1 MNKLTRK
8 CVAAIASLAMAGTL
22 CVAGAVTVASVA
34 WAVPPVPQPAA
45 ASKAPWE
52 TSTPGTGTLKIV
64 KCDAKEE
71 TATGGAAATSSE
83 CPANHKPLKDVEFTV
98 TKIDKIKVDNS
109 DVTLNLKE
117 YSSWQ
122 SISKIVTKLNT
133 GDIAAGDL
141 TLATTF
147 ETLKTDGNG
156 KAEKTDLAIG
166 LYKVEETKT
175 PDGYG
180 ANDMKVFYMTL
191 PLIEYKTEGNTTKTI
206 YNYNPVVKPKNKDI
220 SKNIT
225 KTLDKSKTFAV
236 VGDTIA
242 YTISAEVNKSKPA
255 NGSLTKDDIQGF
267 AVFDDAP
274 TAAFASVT
282 SDAVKKVKIGGEELT
297 NSTTATYYNVSTIA
311 NDSSDA
317 KADNDTN
324 ADQRGL
330 AGNHTRILVKF
341 TEAGLEKIAEKIN
354 TATGNNAP
362 KVEVDLE
369 FTISNDYKN
378 TTAPEGDNAST
389 DTTKEEIVNKS
400 GFFAGH
406 KKGETPTPP
415 IIPDGGK
422 STVDFGYLQV
432 DKYNSE
438 DENTKLENAEFKL
451 FTDKD
456 KAYACSQ
463 GLMENKELANI
474 YACKAASE
482 SFDGKTN
489 AEGKFQTPFKTIA
502 GQVYLIESKAPEGY
516 ARTPEVHTVTIT
528 KNKTK
533 VEKFANFPVKGGDD
547 GNKFWF
553 NLPATGAAGV
563 ILFAVAGIGLIFT
576 SVFLYVRNRK
586 EEQRA

>member
-22 CVAGAVTVASVA
+22 CVAGAVTMASVA
-34 WAVPPVPQPAA
+34 WGTPRPPVIQTHAA
-45 ASKAPWE
+45 KAPWE
-52 TSTPGTGTLKIV
+52 QGAPGMGTLKIV
-64 KCDAKEE
+64 KCDA
-71 TATGGAAATSSE
+71 ATVSGSNGASE
-83 CPANHKPLKDVEFTV
+83 CPADHKPIKDVEFTV

-122 SISKIVTKLNT
+122 AISKIVTKLNT

-141 TLATTF
+141 TLATTS
-147 ETLKTDGNG
+147 ETLKTDENG
-156 KAEKTDLAIG
+156 KAEKTGLAIG

-175 PDGYG
+175 PEGYG
-180 ANDMKVFYMTL
+180 ANDVQVFYMTL
-191 PLIEYKTEGNTTKTI
+191 PLIEYKTEGNTTKAI

-255 NGSLTKDDIQGF
+255 NGNLTKDDIQGF

-274 TAAFASVT
+274 NAAFASVT
-282 SDAVKKVKIGGEELT
+282 SDAVKKVKVDGEELT
-297 NSTTATYYNVSTIA
+297 NAGNTTYYSVSTIA
-311 NDSSDA
+311 AS
-317 KADNDTN
+317 N
-324 ADQRGL
+324 ATDGKNL
-330 AGNHTRILVKF
+330 AANHTRILVKF
-341 TEAGLEKIAEKIN
+341 EEAGLDKIAEKIN
-354 TATGNNAP
+354 GCTNTGDTI

-378 TTAPEGDNAST
+378 TTAPEGDDTSA

-400 GFFAGH
+400 GFFTGH

-438 DENTKLENAEFKL
+438 DDTKKLENAEFKL

-456 KAYACSQ
+456 KADACSK

-474 YACKAASE
+474 DACKAASA

-502 GQVYLIESKAPEGY
+502 GVPVYLVESKAPEGY

>member
-22 CVAGAVTVASVA
+22 CVAGAVTMASVA
-34 WAVPPVPQPAA
+34 WGTPGPLVIQTPAA
-45 ASKAPWE
+45 KAPWE
-52 TSTPGTGTLKIV
+52 QGAPGMGTLKIV
-64 KCDAKEE
+64 KCDA
-71 TATGGAAATSSE
+71 ATVSGSNGASE
-83 CPANHKPLKDVEFTV
+83 CPADHKPIKDVEFTV

-122 SISKIVTKLNT
+122 AISKIVTKLNT

-141 TLATTF
+141 TLATTS
-147 ETLKTDGNG
+147 ETLKTDENG
-156 KAEKTDLAIG
+156 KAEKTGLAIG

-175 PDGYG
+175 PEGYG
-180 ANDMKVFYMTL
+180 ANDVQVFYMTL
-191 PLIEYKTEGNTTKTI
+191 PLIEYKTEGNTTKAI

-255 NGSLTKDDIQGF
+255 NGNLTKDDIQGF

-274 TAAFASVT
+274 NAAFASVT
-282 SDAVKKVKIGGEELT
+282 SDAVKKVKIGGEELNNDAT
-297 NSTTATYYNVSTIA
+297 NTYYNVSTITA
-311 NDSSDA
+311 SDS
-317 KADNDTN
+317 NN
-324 ADQRGL
+324 ADSKDL
-330 AGNHTRILVKF
+330 ATGHTRILVKF

-369 FTISNDYKN
+369 FTISDGYKN

-389 DTTKEEIVNKS
+389 DTNKEEIVNKS

-438 DENTKLENAEFKL
+438 DENKKLEKAEFKL

-456 KAYACSQ
+456 KANACSQ

-474 YACKAASE
+474 DACKAASA

-489 AEGKFQTPFKTIA
+489 TEGKFQTPFKTIA

-528 KNKTK
+528 KNKTT

>member
-22 CVAGAVTVASVA
+22 CVAGAVTMASVA
-34 WAVPPVPQPAA
+34 WGTPRPPVIQTPAA
-45 ASKAPWE
+45 KAPWE
-52 TSTPGTGTLKIV
+52 QGTPGMGTLKIV
-64 KCDAKEE
+64 KCDA
-71 TATGGAAATSSE
+71 ATVSGSNGASE
-83 CPANHKPLKDVEFTV
+83 CPADHKPIKDVEFTV

-122 SISKIVTKLNT
+122 AISKIVTKLNT

-141 TLATTF
+141 TLATTS
-147 ETLKTDGNG
+147 ETLKTDENG
-156 KAEKTDLAIG
+156 KAEKTGLAIG

-175 PDGYG
+175 PEGYG
-180 ANDMKVFYMTL
+180 ANDVQVFYMTL
-191 PLIEYKTEGNTTKTI
+191 PLIEYKTEGNTTKAI

-255 NGSLTKDDIQGF
+255 NGNLTKDDIQGF

-274 TAAFASVT
+274 NAAFASVT
-282 SDAVKKVKIGGEELT
+282 SDAVKKVKVDGEELT
-297 NSTTATYYNVSTIA
+297 NAGNTTYYSVSTIA
-311 NDSSDA
+311 AS
-317 KADNDTN
+317 N
-324 ADQRGL
+324 ATDGKNL
-330 AGNHTRILVKF
+330 AANHTRILVKF
-341 TEAGLEKIAEKIN
+341 EEAGLDKIAEKIN
-354 TATGNNAP
+354 GCTNTGGTI

-378 TTAPEGDNAST
+378 TTAPEGDDTSA

-400 GFFAGH
+400 GFFTGH

-438 DENTKLENAEFKL
+438 DDTKKLENAEFKL

-456 KAYACSQ
+456 KADTCSK

-474 YACKAASE
+474 DACKAASA

-502 GQVYLIESKAPEGY
+502 GVPVYLVESKAPEGY

>member
-22 CVAGAVTVASVA
+22 CVAGAVTMASVA
-34 WAVPPVPQPAA
+34 WGTPRPPVIQTPAA
-45 ASKAPWE
+45 KAPWE
-52 TSTPGTGTLKIV
+52 QGAPSMGTLKIV
-64 KCDAKEE
+64 KCDA
-71 TATGGAAATSSE
+71 ATVSGSNGASE
-83 CPANHKPLKDVEFTV
+83 CPADHKPIKDVEFTV

-122 SISKIVTKLNT
+122 AISKIVTKLNT

-141 TLATTF
+141 TLATTS
-147 ETLKTDGNG
+147 ETLKTDENG
-156 KAEKTDLAIG
+156 KAEKTGLAIG

-175 PDGYG
+175 PEGYG
-180 ANDMKVFYMTL
+180 ANDVQVFYMTL
-191 PLIEYKTEGNTTKTI
+191 PLIEYKTEGNTTKAI

-255 NGSLTKDDIQGF
+255 NGNLTKDDIQGF

-274 TAAFASVT
+274 NAAFASVT
-282 SDAVKKVKIGGEELT
+282 SDAVKKVKIGGEELKNNAT
-297 NSTTATYYNVSTIA
+297 NAYYNVSTITA
-311 NDSSDA
+311 SDS
-317 KADNDTN
+317 NN
-324 ADQRGL
+324 ADSKDL
-330 AGNHTRILVKF
+330 ATGHTRILVKF
-341 TEAGLEKIAEKIN
+341 EEAGLETIAEKIN

-369 FTISNDYKN
+369 FTISDGYKN

-474 YACKAASE
+474 DACKAASE

>member
-22 CVAGAVTVASVA
+22 CVAGAVTMASVA
-34 WAVPPVPQPAA
+34 WGAPRPPVIQTPAA
-45 ASKAPWE
+45 KAPWE
-52 TSTPGTGTLKIV
+52 QGAPGMGTLKIV
-64 KCDAKEE
+64 KCDA
-71 TATGGAAATSSE
+71 ATVSGSNGASE
-83 CPANHKPLKDVEFTV
+83 CPADHKPIKDVEFTV

-122 SISKIVTKLNT
+122 AISKIVTKLNT

-141 TLATTF
+141 TLATTS
-147 ETLKTDGNG
+147 ETLKTDENG
-156 KAEKTDLAIG
+156 KAEKTGLAIG

-175 PDGYG
+175 PEGYG
-180 ANDMKVFYMTL
+180 ANDVQVFYMTL
-191 PLIEYKTEGNTTKTI
+191 PLIEYKTEGNTTKAI

-255 NGSLTKDDIQGF
+255 NGNLTKDDIQGF

-274 TAAFASVT
+274 NAAFASVT
-282 SDAVKKVKIGGEELT
+282 SDAVKKVKVDGEELT
-297 NSTTATYYNVSTIA
+297 NAGNTTYYSVSTIA
-311 NDSSDA
+311 AS
-317 KADNDTN
+317 N
-324 ADQRGL
+324 ATDGKNL
-330 AGNHTRILVKF
+330 AANHTRILVKF
-341 TEAGLEKIAEKIN
+341 EEAGLDKIAEKIN
-354 TATGNNAP
+354 GCTNTGDTI

-378 TTAPEGDNAST
+378 TTAPEGDATSA

-400 GFFAGH
+400 GFFTGH

-438 DENTKLENAEFKL
+438 DDTKKLENAEFKL

-456 KAYACSQ
+456 KADACSK

-474 YACKAASE
+474 DACKAASA

-502 GQVYLIESKAPEGY
+502 GVPVYLVESKAPEGY

>member
-52 TSTPGTGTLKIV
+52 TSAPGTGTLKIV

-71 TATGGAAATSSE
+71 TATGAAAATSFE

-98 TKIDKIKVDNS
+98 TKIDKINVDNS

-122 SISKIVTKLNT
+122 AISKIVTKLNT

-141 TLATTF
+141 TLANSS
-147 ETLKTDGNG
+147 ETLTTDENG
-156 KAEKTDLAIG
+156 KAEKTSLAIG

-191 PLIEYKTEGNTTKTI
+191 PLIEYKTEGNTTKAI

-255 NGSLTKDDIQGF
+255 NGSLTKDDIQSF

-282 SDAVKKVKIGGEELT
+282 SDAVKKVKVDGEELT
-297 NSTTATYYNVSTIA
+297 NAGNTTYYSVSTIA
-311 NDSSDA
+311 AS
-317 KADNDTN
+317 NDTDGKN
-324 ADQRGL
+324 LADG
-330 AGNHTRILVKF
+330 HTRILVKF
-341 TEAGLEKIAEKIN
+341 EEAGLNTIAEKIN
-354 TATGNNAP
+354 NATGNKVP

-369 FTISNDYKN
+369 FAISDGYKN

-438 DENTKLENAEFKL
+438 DENKKLEKAEFKL
-451 FTDKD
+451 FTDRD
-456 KAYACSQ
+456 KADACSQ

-474 YACKAASE
+474 DACKAASA

-502 GQVYLIESKAPEGY
+502 GVPVYLVESKAPEGY

>member
-22 CVAGAVTVASVA
+22 CVAGAVTMASVA
-34 WAVPPVPQPAA
+34 WGTPRPPVIQIPAA
-45 ASKAPWE
+45 KAPWE
-52 TSTPGTGTLKIV
+52 QGAPGMGTLKIV
-64 KCDAKEE
+64 KCDA
-71 TATGGAAATSSE
+71 ATVSGSNGASE
-83 CPANHKPLKDVEFTV
+83 CPADHKPIKDVEFTV

-122 SISKIVTKLNT
+122 AISKIVTKLNT

-141 TLATTF
+141 TLATTS
-147 ETLKTDGNG
+147 ETLKTDENG
-156 KAEKTDLAIG
+156 KAEKTGLAIG

-175 PDGYG
+175 PEGYG
-180 ANDMKVFYMTL
+180 ANDVQVFYMTL
-191 PLIEYKTEGNTTKTI
+191 PLIEYKTEGNTTKAI

-255 NGSLTKDDIQGF
+255 NGNLTKDDIQGF

-274 TAAFASVT
+274 NAAFASVT

-297 NSTTATYYNVSTIA
+297 NAGNTTYYSVSTIA
-311 NDSSDA
+311 AS
-317 KADNDTN
+317 N
-324 ADQRGL
+324 ATDGKNL
-330 AGNHTRILVKF
+330 AANHTRILVKF
-341 TEAGLEKIAEKIN
+341 EEAGLDKIAEKIN
-354 TATGNNAP
+354 GCTNTGDTI

-378 TTAPEGDNAST
+378 TTAPEGDATSA

-400 GFFAGH
+400 GFFTGH

-438 DENTKLENAEFKL
+438 DDTKKLENAEFKL

-456 KAYACSQ
+456 KADACSK

-474 YACKAASE
+474 DACKAASA

-502 GQVYLIESKAPEGY
+502 GVPVYLVESKAPEGY

>member
-22 CVAGAVTVASVA
+22 CVAGAVTMASVA
-34 WAVPPVPQPAA
+34 WGTPRPPVIQTPAA
-45 ASKAPWE
+45 KAPWE
-52 TSTPGTGTLKIV
+52 QGAPGMGTLKIV
-64 KCDAKEE
+64 KCDA
-71 TATGGAAATSSE
+71 ATVSGSNGASE
-83 CPANHKPLKDVEFTV
+83 CPADHKPIKDVEFTV

-122 SISKIVTKLNT
+122 AISKIVTKLNT

-141 TLATTF
+141 TLATTS
-147 ETLKTDGNG
+147 ETLKTDENG
-156 KAEKTDLAIG
+156 KAEKTGLAIG

-175 PDGYG
+175 PEGYG
-180 ANDMKVFYMTL
+180 ANDVQVFYMTL
-191 PLIEYKTEGNTTKTI
+191 PLIEYKTEGNTTKAI

-255 NGSLTKDDIQGF
+255 NGNLTKDDIQGF

-274 TAAFASVT
+274 NAAFASVT
-282 SDAVKKVKIGGEELT
+282 SDAVKKVKVDGEELT
-297 NSTTATYYNVSTIA
+297 NAGNTTYYSVSTIA
-311 NDSSDA
+311 AS
-317 KADNDTN
+317 N
-324 ADQRGL
+324 ATDGKNL
-330 AGNHTRILVKF
+330 AANHTRILVKF
-341 TEAGLEKIAEKIN
+341 EEAGLDKIAEKIN
-354 TATGNNAP
+354 GCTNTGDTI

-378 TTAPEGDNAST
+378 TTAPEGDATSA

-400 GFFAGH
+400 GFFTGH

-438 DENTKLENAEFKL
+438 DDTKKLENAEFKL

-456 KAYACSQ
+456 KADACSK

-474 YACKAASE
+474 DACKAASA

-502 GQVYLIESKAPEGY
+502 GVPVYLVESKAPEGY

>member
-22 CVAGAVTVASVA
+22 CVAGAVTMASVA
-34 WAVPPVPQPAA
+34 WGTPRPPVIQNPAA
-45 ASKAPWE
+45 KAPWE
-52 TSTPGTGTLKIV
+52 QDAPGMGTLKIV
-64 KCDAKEE
+64 KCDA
-71 TATGGAAATSSE
+71 ATVSGSNGASE
-83 CPANHKPLKDVEFTV
+83 CPADHKPIKDVEFTV

-122 SISKIVTKLNT
+122 AISKIVTKLNT

-141 TLATTF
+141 TLATTS
-147 ETLKTDGNG
+147 ETLKTDENG
-156 KAEKTDLAIG
+156 KAEKTGLAIG

-175 PDGYG
+175 PEGYG
-180 ANDMKVFYMTL
+180 ANDVQVFYMTL
-191 PLIEYKTEGNTTKTI
+191 PLIEYKTEGNTTKAI

-255 NGSLTKDDIQGF
+255 NGNLTKDDIQGF

-274 TAAFASVT
+274 NAAFASVT
-282 SDAVKKVKIGGEELT
+282 SDAVKKVKIGGEELKNNAT
-297 NSTTATYYNVSTIA
+297 NAYYNVSTITA
-311 NDSSDA
+311 SDS
-317 KADNDTN
+317 NN
-324 ADQRGL
+324 ADSKDL
-330 AGNHTRILVKF
+330 ATGHTRILVKF

-369 FTISNDYKN
+369 FTISDGYKN

-474 YACKAASE
+474 DACKAASE

>member
-1 MNKLTRK
+1 MNKLTKK

-22 CVAGAVTVASVA
+22 CVAGAVTVSSVA
-34 WAVPPVPQPAA
+34 WAIPPVPQPAA

-52 TSTPGTGTLKIV
+52 TSAPGTGTLKIV

-71 TATGGAAATSSE
+71 TATGAAAATSSE
-83 CPANHKPLKDVEFTV
+83 CPAKHKPLKDVEFTV

-109 DVTLNLKE
+109 DVNLNLKE

-122 SISKIVTKLNT
+122 AISKIVTKLNT

-156 KAEKTDLAIG
+156 KAENTDLAIG

-206 YNYNPVVKPKNKDI
+206 YNYKPVVKPKNKDI

-282 SDAVKKVKIGGEELT
+282 SDAVKKVKVDGEELT
-297 NSTTATYYNVSTIA
+297 NAGNTTYYSVSTIA
-311 NDSSDA
+311 AS
-317 KADNDTN
+317 N
-324 ADQRGL
+324 ATDGKNL
-330 AGNHTRILVKF
+330 AANHTRILVKF
-341 TEAGLEKIAEKIN
+341 EEAGLDKIAEKIN
-354 TATGNNAP
+354 GCTNTGDTI

-378 TTAPEGDNAST
+378 TTAPEGDDTSA

-400 GFFAGH
+400 GFFTGH

-438 DENTKLENAEFKL
+438 DDTKKLENAEFKL

-456 KAYACSQ
+456 KADACSK

-474 YACKAASE
+474 DACKAASA

-502 GQVYLIESKAPEGY
+502 GVPVYLVESKAPEGY

>member
-22 CVAGAVTVASVA
+22 CVAGAVTMASVA
-34 WAVPPVPQPAA
+34 WGTPRPPVIQTPAA
-45 ASKAPWE
+45 KAPWE
-52 TSTPGTGTLKIV
+52 QDAPGMGTLKIV
-64 KCDAKEE
+64 KCDA
-71 TATGGAAATSSE
+71 ATVSGSNGASE
-83 CPANHKPLKDVEFTV
+83 CPADHKPIKDVEFTV

-122 SISKIVTKLNT
+122 AISKIVTKLNT

-141 TLATTF
+141 TLATTS
-147 ETLKTDGNG
+147 EPLKTDENG
-156 KAEKTDLAIG
+156 KAEKTGLAIG

-175 PDGYG
+175 PEGYG
-180 ANDMKVFYMTL
+180 ANDVQVFYMTL
-191 PLIEYKTEGNTTKTI
+191 PLIEYKTEGNTTKAI

-255 NGSLTKDDIQGF
+255 NGNLTKDDIQGF

-274 TAAFASVT
+274 NAAFASVT
-282 SDAVKKVKIGGEELT
+282 SDAVKKVKIGGEELKNNAT
-297 NSTTATYYNVSTIA
+297 NAYYNVSTITA
-311 NDSSDA
+311 SDS
-317 KADNDTN
+317 NN
-324 ADQRGL
+324 ADSKDL
-330 AGNHTRILVKF
+330 ATGHTRILVKF

-369 FTISNDYKN
+369 FTISDGYKN

-474 YACKAASE
+474 DACKAASE

>member
-22 CVAGAVTVASVA
+22 CVAGAVTMASVA
-34 WAVPPVPQPAA
+34 WGTPRPPVIQTPAA
-45 ASKAPWE
+45 KAPWE
-52 TSTPGTGTLKIV
+52 QSAPGMGTLKIV

-83 CPANHKPLKDVEFTV
+83 CPAKHKPLKDVEFTV

-109 DVTLNLKE
+109 DVNLNLKE

-122 SISKIVTKLNT
+122 AISKIVTKLNT
-133 GDIAAGDL
+133 GDISAGDL
-141 TLATTF
+141 TLANTS
-147 ETLKTDGNG
+147 ETLKTGEDG
-156 KAEKTDLAIG
+156 KAEKTGLAIG

-175 PDGYG
+175 PEGYG
-180 ANDMKVFYMTL
+180 ANDVQVFYMTL
-191 PLIEYKTEGNTTKTI
+191 PLIEYKTDAQTNTTKTI

-274 TAAFASVT
+274 TAAFGTINDA
-282 SDAVKKVKIGGEELT
+282 AVKKVKVGSEELT
-297 NSTTATYYNVSTIA
+297 NDTTNTYYNVSTITA
-311 NDSSDA
+311 SDS
-317 KADNDTN
+317 NN
-324 ADQRGL
+324 ADSKDL
-330 AGNHTRILVKF
+330 ATGHTRILVKF
-341 TEAGLEKIAEKIN
+341 TESGLEKIAEKIN
-354 TATGNNAP
+354 AATGNDAP

-378 TTAPEGDNAST
+378 TTAPEGDNTST

-438 DENTKLENAEFKL
+438 DDTKKLENAEFKL

-456 KAYACSQ
+456 KADACSQ
-463 GLMENKELANI
+463 GLMENKEFANI
-474 YACKAASE
+474 DACKAASA

-489 AEGKFQTPFKTIA
+489 TDGKFQTPFKTIA

>member
-1 MNKLTRK
+1 MNKLTKK

-22 CVAGAVTVASVA
+22 CVAGAVTVSSVA
-34 WAVPPVPQPAA
+34 WAIPPVPQPAA

-52 TSTPGTGTLKIV
+52 TSAPGTGTLKIV

-71 TATGGAAATSSE
+71 TATGAAAATSSE
-83 CPANHKPLKDVEFTV
+83 CPAKHKPLKDVEFTV

-109 DVTLNLKE
+109 DVNLNLKE

-122 SISKIVTKLNT
+122 AISKIVTKLNT

-206 YNYNPVVKPKNKDI
+206 YNYKPVVKPKNKDI

-282 SDAVKKVKIGGEELT
+282 SDAVKKVKVDGEELT
-297 NSTTATYYNVSTIA
+297 NAGNTTYYSVSTIA
-311 NDSSDA
+311 AS
-317 KADNDTN
+317 N
-324 ADQRGL
+324 ATDGKNL
-330 AGNHTRILVKF
+330 SANHTRILVKF
-341 TEAGLEKIAEKIN
+341 EEAGLDKIAEKIN
-354 TATGNNAP
+354 GCTNTGDTI

-378 TTAPEGDNAST
+378 TTAPEGDDTSA

-400 GFFAGH
+400 GFFTGH

-438 DENTKLENAEFKL
+438 DDTKKLENAEFKL

-456 KAYACSQ
+456 KADACSK

-474 YACKAASE
+474 DACKAASA

-502 GQVYLIESKAPEGY
+502 GVPVYLVESKAPEGY

>member
-22 CVAGAVTVASVA
+22 CVAGAVTMASVA
-34 WAVPPVPQPAA
+34 WGTPRPPVIQTPAA
-45 ASKAPWE
+45 KAPWE
-52 TSTPGTGTLKIV
+52 QGAPGTGTLKIV
-64 KCDAKEE
+64 KCDA
-71 TATGGAAATSSE
+71 ATVSGSNGASE
-83 CPANHKPLKDVEFTV
+83 CPADHKPIKDVEFTV

-122 SISKIVTKLNT
+122 AISKIVTKLNT

-156 KAEKTDLAIG
+156 KAKKTGLAIG

-175 PDGYG
+175 PEGYG
-180 ANDMKVFYMTL
+180 ANDVQVFYMTL
-191 PLIEYKTEGNTTKTI
+191 PLIEYKTEGNTTKAI

-282 SDAVKKVKIGGEELT
+282 SDAVKKVKIGGEELKNDAT
-297 NSTTATYYNVSTIA
+297 NIYYNVSTITA
-311 NDSSDA
+311 SDS
-317 KADNDTN
+317 NN
-324 ADQRGL
+324 ADSKDL
-330 AGNHTRILVKF
+330 ATGHTRILVKF

-369 FTISNDYKN
+369 FTISDGYKN

-438 DENTKLENAEFKL
+438 DENKKLENAEFKL

-456 KAYACSQ
+456 KADACSQ

-474 YACKAASE
+474 DACKAASA
-482 SFDGKTN
+482 SFDGKTST
-489 AEGKFQTPFKTIA
+489 EGKFQTPFKTIA

-528 KNKTK
+528 KNKTT

>member
-1 MNKLTRK
+1 MNKLTKK

-22 CVAGAVTVASVA
+22 CVAGAVTVSSVA
-34 WAVPPVPQPAA
+34 WAIPPVPQPAA

-52 TSTPGTGTLKIV
+52 TSAPGTGTLKIV

-71 TATGGAAATSSE
+71 AATGAAAATSSE
-83 CPANHKPLKDVEFTV
+83 CPAKHKPLKDVEFTV

-109 DVTLNLKE
+109 DVNLNLKE

-122 SISKIVTKLNT
+122 AISKIVTKLNT

-206 YNYNPVVKPKNKDI
+206 YNYKPVVKPKNKDI

-282 SDAVKKVKIGGEELT
+282 SDAVKKVKVDGEELT
-297 NSTTATYYNVSTIA
+297 NAGNTTYYSVSTIA
-311 NDSSDA
+311 AS
-317 KADNDTN
+317 N
-324 ADQRGL
+324 ATDGKNL
-330 AGNHTRILVKF
+330 AANHTRILVKF
-341 TEAGLEKIAEKIN
+341 EEAGLDKIAEKIN
-354 TATGNNAP
+354 GCTNTGDTI

-378 TTAPEGDNAST
+378 TTAPEGDDTSA

-400 GFFAGH
+400 GFFTGH

-438 DENTKLENAEFKL
+438 DDTKKLENAEFKL

-456 KAYACSQ
+456 KADACSK

-474 YACKAASE
+474 DACKAASA

-502 GQVYLIESKAPEGY
+502 GVPVYLVESKAPEGY

>member
-22 CVAGAVTVASVA
+22 CVAGAVTMASVA
-34 WAVPPVPQPAA
+34 WGTPRPPVIQTPAA
-45 ASKAPWE
+45 KAPWE
-52 TSTPGTGTLKIV
+52 QSAPGMGTLKIV
-64 KCDAKEE
+64 KCDA
-71 TATGGAAATSSE
+71 ATVSGSNGASE
-83 CPANHKPLKDVEFTV
+83 CPADHKPIKDVEFTV

-122 SISKIVTKLNT
+122 AISKIVTKLNT

-141 TLATTF
+141 TLATTS
-147 ETLKTDGNG
+147 ETLKTDENG
-156 KAEKTDLAIG
+156 KAEKTGLAIG

-175 PDGYG
+175 PEGYG
-180 ANDMKVFYMTL
+180 ANDVQVFYMTL
-191 PLIEYKTEGNTTKTI
+191 PLIEYKTEGNTTKAI

-255 NGSLTKDDIQGF
+255 NGNLTKDDIQGF

-274 TAAFASVT
+274 NAAFASVT
-282 SDAVKKVKIGGEELT
+282 SDAVKKVKVDGEELT
-297 NSTTATYYNVSTIA
+297 NAGNTTYYSVSTIA
-311 NDSSDA
+311 AS
-317 KADNDTN
+317 N
-324 ADQRGL
+324 ATDGKNL
-330 AGNHTRILVKF
+330 AANHTRILVKF
-341 TEAGLEKIAEKIN
+341 EEAGLDKIAEKIN
-354 TATGNNAP
+354 GCTNTGDTI

-378 TTAPEGDNAST
+378 TTAPEGDATSA

-400 GFFAGH
+400 GFFTGH

-438 DENTKLENAEFKL
+438 DDTKKLENAEFKL

-456 KAYACSQ
+456 KADACSK

-474 YACKAASE
+474 DACKAASA

-502 GQVYLIESKAPEGY
+502 GVPVYLVESKAPEGY

>member
-1 MNKLTRK
+1 MNKLTKK

-22 CVAGAVTVASVA
+22 CVAGAVTVSSVA
-34 WAVPPVPQPAA
+34 WAIPPVPQPAA

-52 TSTPGTGTLKIV
+52 TSAPGTGTLKIV

-71 TATGGAAATSSE
+71 TATGAAAATSSE
-83 CPANHKPLKDVEFTV
+83 CPAKHKPLKDVEFTV

-109 DVTLNLKE
+109 DVNLNLKE

-122 SISKIVTKLNT
+122 AISKIVTKLNT

-206 YNYNPVVKPKNKDI
+206 YNYKPVVKPKNKDI

-282 SDAVKKVKIGGEELT
+282 SDAVKKVKVDGEELT
-297 NSTTATYYNVSTIA
+297 NAGNTTYYSVSTIA
-311 NDSSDA
+311 AS
-317 KADNDTN
+317 N
-324 ADQRGL
+324 ATDGKNL
-330 AGNHTRILVKF
+330 AANHTRILVKF
-341 TEAGLEKIAEKIN
+341 EEAGLDKIAEKIN
-354 TATGNNAP
+354 GCTNTGDTI

-378 TTAPEGDNAST
+378 TTAPEGDDTSA

-400 GFFAGH
+400 GFFTGH

-438 DENTKLENAEFKL
+438 DDTKKLENAEFKL

-456 KAYACSQ
+456 KADACSK

-474 YACKAASE
+474 DACKAASA

-502 GQVYLIESKAPEGY
+502 GVPVYLVESKAPEGY

>member
-1 MNKLTRK
+1 MNKLTKK

-22 CVAGAVTVASVA
+22 CVAGAVTMASVA
-34 WAVPPVPQPAA
+34 WGTPRPPVIQTPAA
-45 ASKAPWE
+45 KAPWE
-52 TSTPGTGTLKIV
+52 QDAPGMGTLKIV
-64 KCDAKEE
+64 KCDA
-71 TATGGAAATSSE
+71 ATVSGSNGASE
-83 CPANHKPLKDVEFTV
+83 CPADHKPIKDVEFTV

-122 SISKIVTKLNT
+122 AISKIVTKLNT

-141 TLATTF
+141 TLATTS
-147 ETLKTDGNG
+147 EPLKTDENG
-156 KAEKTDLAIG
+156 KAEKTGLAIG

-175 PDGYG
+175 PEGYG
-180 ANDMKVFYMTL
+180 ANDVQVFYMTL
-191 PLIEYKTEGNTTKTI
+191 PLIEYKTEGNTTKAI

-255 NGSLTKDDIQGF
+255 NGNLTKDDIQGF

-274 TAAFASVT
+274 NAAFASVT
-282 SDAVKKVKIGGEELT
+282 SDAVKKVKIGGEELKNNAT
-297 NSTTATYYNVSTIA
+297 NAYYNVSTITA
-311 NDSSDA
+311 SDS
-317 KADNDTN
+317 NN
-324 ADQRGL
+324 ADSKDL
-330 AGNHTRILVKF
+330 ATGHTRILVKF

-369 FTISNDYKN
+369 FTISDGYKN

-474 YACKAASE
+474 DACKAASE

>member
-34 WAVPPVPQPAA
+34 WAVPPVTQPAA

-52 TSTPGTGTLKIV
+52 QGAPDTGTLKIV

-122 SISKIVTKLNT
+122 AISKIVTKLNT

-156 KAEKTDLAIG
+156 KAEKTGLAIG

-175 PDGYG
+175 PEGYG
-180 ANDMKVFYMTL
+180 ANDVQVFYMTL

-282 SDAVKKVKIGGEELT
+282 SDAVKKVKIGGEELKNDAT
-297 NSTTATYYNVSTIA
+297 NTYYNVSTITA
-311 NDSSDA
+311 SDS
-317 KADNDTN
+317 NN
-324 ADQRGL
+324 ADSKDL
-330 AGNHTRILVKF
+330 ATGHTRILVKF

-369 FTISNDYKN
+369 FTISDGYKN

-438 DENTKLENAEFKL
+438 DENKKLENAEFKL

-474 YACKAASE
+474 DACKAASV

-528 KNKTK
+528 KNKTT

>member
-22 CVAGAVTVASVA
+22 CVAGAVTMASVA
-34 WAVPPVPQPAA
+34 WGTPRPPVIQTPAA
-45 ASKAPWE
+45 KAPWE
-52 TSTPGTGTLKIV
+52 QGAPGMGTLKIV
-64 KCDAKEE
+64 KCDA
-71 TATGGAAATSSE
+71 ATVSGSNGASE
-83 CPANHKPLKDVEFTV
+83 CPADHKPIKDVEFTV

-122 SISKIVTKLNT
+122 AISKIVTKLNT

-141 TLATTF
+141 TLATTS
-147 ETLKTDGNG
+147 ETLKTDENG
-156 KAEKTDLAIG
+156 KAEKTGLAIG

-175 PDGYG
+175 PEGYG
-180 ANDMKVFYMTL
+180 ANDVQVFYMTL
-191 PLIEYKTEGNTTKTI
+191 PLIEYKTEGNTTKAI

-255 NGSLTKDDIQGF
+255 NGNLTKDDIQGF

-274 TAAFASVT
+274 NAAFASVT
-282 SDAVKKVKIGGEELT
+282 SDAVKKVKVDGEELT
-297 NSTTATYYNVSTIA
+297 NAGNTTYYSVSTIA
-311 NDSSDA
+311 AS
-317 KADNDTN
+317 N
-324 ADQRGL
+324 ATDGKNL
-330 AGNHTRILVKF
+330 AANHTRILVKF
-341 TEAGLEKIAEKIN
+341 EEAGLDKIAEKIN
-354 TATGNNAP
+354 GCTNTGDTI

-378 TTAPEGDNAST
+378 TTAPEGDDTSA

-400 GFFAGH
+400 GFFTGH

-438 DENTKLENAEFKL
+438 DDTKKLENAEFKL

-456 KAYACSQ
+456 KADACSK

-474 YACKAASE
+474 DACKAASA

-502 GQVYLIESKAPEGY
+502 GVPVYLVESKAPEGY

>member
-1 MNKLTRK
+1 MNKLTKK

-22 CVAGAVTVASVA
+22 CVAGAVTMASVA
-34 WAVPPVPQPAA
+34 WGTPRPDPNAHGRTVAPKPPWDAD
-45 ASKAPWE
+45 AP
-52 TSTPGTGTLKIV
+52 TTGTLKIV
-64 KCDAKEE
+64 KCDA
-71 TATGGAAATSSE
+71 ATVSGSNGTSE
-83 CPANHKPLKDVEFTV
+83 CPADHKPIKDVEFTV
-98 TKIDKIKVDNS
+98 TKIDKIKVDGS
-109 DVTLNLKE
+109 DVALNLKE

-122 SISKIVTKLNT
+122 AISKIVAKLNN
-133 GDIAAGDL
+133 GDIAADDL
-141 TLATTF
+141 TLANSS
-147 ETLKTDGNG
+147 ETLTTDENG
-156 KAEKTDLAIG
+156 KAEKTGLAIG

-175 PDGYG
+175 PEGYG
-180 ANDMKVFYMTL
+180 ANDVQVFYMTL
-191 PLIEYKTEGNTTKTI
+191 PLIEYKTEGNTTKAI
-206 YNYNPVVKPKNKDI
+206 YNYSPVVKPKNKDI

-255 NGSLTKDDIQGF
+255 NGNLTKDDIQGF

-274 TAAFASVT
+274 NDAFASVT
-282 SDAVKKVKIGGEELT
+282 DAAVKKVKVDGEELT
-297 NSTTATYYNVSTIA
+297 NSTTATYYNVSTITA
-311 NDSSDA
+311 S
-317 KADNDTN
+317 N
-324 ADQRGL
+324 ATDGKDL
-330 AGNHTRILVKF
+330 AANHTRILVKF
-341 TEAGLEKIAEKIN
+341 EEAGLNKIAEKIN

-369 FTISNDYKN
+369 FTISDGYKTN
-378 TTAPEGDNAST
+378 NAPAGDNEST
-389 DTTKEEIVNKS
+389 GKDTETIVNKS

-406 KKGETPTPP
+406 KKGETQTPP
-415 IIPDGGK
+415 IIPDGKGN

-438 DENTKLENAEFKL
+438 DDTKKLENAEFKL
-451 FTDKD
+451 FTDKN
-456 KAYACSQ
+456 KADACSQ

-474 YACKAASE
+474 DACKAASA

-502 GQVYLIESKAPEGY
+502 GVDVYLIESKAPEGY
-516 ARTPEVHTVTIT
+516 ARTPEVHTVTVT
-528 KNKTK
+528 KNKTT

>member
-22 CVAGAVTVASVA
+22 CVAGAVTMASVA
-34 WAVPPVPQPAA
+34 WGTPRPPVIQTPAA
-45 ASKAPWE
+45 KAPWE
-52 TSTPGTGTLKIV
+52 QGAPGTGTLKIV
-64 KCDAKEE
+64 KCDA
-71 TATGGAAATSSE
+71 ATVSGSNGASE
-83 CPANHKPLKDVEFTV
+83 CPADHKPIKDVEFTV

-122 SISKIVTKLNT
+122 AISKIVTKLNT

-141 TLATTF
+141 TLATTS
-147 ETLKTDGNG
+147 ETLKTDENG

-175 PDGYG
+175 PEGYG
-180 ANDMKVFYMTL
+180 ANDVQVFYMTL
-191 PLIEYKTEGNTTKTI
+191 PLIEYKTEGNTTKAI

-274 TAAFASVT
+274 KDAFASVT
-282 SDAVKKVKIGGEELT
+282 SDAVKKVKVDGEELT
-297 NSTTATYYNVSTIA
+297 NAGNITYYSVSTITA
-311 NDSSDA
+311 SNATDGKDL
-317 KADNDTN
+317 AD
-324 ADQRGL
+324 
-330 AGNHTRILVKF
+330 NHTRILVKF
-341 TEAGLEKIAEKIN
+341 GEAGLNKIAEKIN
-354 TATGNNAP
+354 AATGNKAP

-369 FTISNDYKN
+369 FTISDGYKTN
-378 TTAPEGDNAST
+378 NAPAGDNEST
-389 DTTKEEIVNKS
+389 GKDTETIVNKS

-406 KKGETPTPP
+406 KKGETQTPP

-438 DENTKLENAEFKL
+438 DDTKKLENAEFKL

-456 KAYACSQ
+456 KADACSK

-474 YACKAASE
+474 DACKAASA
-482 SFDGKTN
+482 SFDGKTK

-502 GQVYLIESKAPEGY
+502 GVDVYLIESKAPEGY
-516 ARTPEVHTVTIT
+516 ARTPEVHTVTVT
-528 KNKTK
+528 KNKTT

-563 ILFAVAGIGLIFT
+563 ILFAVAGMGLIAA
-576 SVFLYVRNRK
+576 SVFLYMRNRK

>member
-22 CVAGAVTVASVA
+22 CVAGAVTMASVA
-34 WAVPPVPQPAA
+34 WATPKPYPNAHGTPAA
-45 ASKAPWE
+45 PAPWE
-52 TSTPGTGTLKIV
+52 QGASSTGTLKIV

-83 CPANHKPLKDVEFTV
+83 CPTKHKPLKDVEFTV

-109 DVTLNLKE
+109 DVNLNLKE

-122 SISKIVTKLNT
+122 AISKIVTKLNT
-133 GDIAAGDL
+133 GDISAGDL
-141 TLATTF
+141 TLANTS
-147 ETLKTDGNG
+147 ETLKTGEDG
-156 KAEKTDLAIG
+156 KAEKTGLAIG

-175 PDGYG
+175 PEGYG
-180 ANDMKVFYMTL
+180 ANDVQVFYMTL
-191 PLIEYKTEGNTTKTI
+191 PLIEYKTEGNTTKAI

-255 NGSLTKDDIQGF
+255 NGNLTKDDIQGF

-274 TAAFASVT
+274 NDAFASVT
-282 SDAVKKVKIGGEELT
+282 SDAVKKVKVDGEELT
-297 NSTTATYYNVSTIA
+297 KAGNITYYSVSTITA
-311 NDSSDA
+311 SNATDGKDL
-317 KADNDTN
+317 AD
-324 ADQRGL
+324 
-330 AGNHTRILVKF
+330 NHTRILVKF
-341 TEAGLEKIAEKIN
+341 EEAGLNKIAEKIN
-354 TATGNNAP
+354 AATGNKAP

-369 FTISNDYKN
+369 FTISDGYKTN
-378 TTAPEGDNAST
+378 NAPAGDNEST
-389 DTTKEEIVNKS
+389 GKDTETIVNKS

-406 KKGETPTPP
+406 KKGETQTPP

-438 DENTKLENAEFKL
+438 DDTKKLENAEFKL

-456 KAYACSQ
+456 KADACSK

-474 YACKAASE
+474 DACKAASAN
-482 SFDGKTN
+482 FDGKTN

-502 GQVYLIESKAPEGY
+502 GVDVYLIESKAPEGY
-516 ARTPEVHTVTIT
+516 ARTPEVHTVTVT
-528 KNKTK
+528 KNKTT

-563 ILFAVAGIGLIFT
+563 ILFALAGMGLIAA